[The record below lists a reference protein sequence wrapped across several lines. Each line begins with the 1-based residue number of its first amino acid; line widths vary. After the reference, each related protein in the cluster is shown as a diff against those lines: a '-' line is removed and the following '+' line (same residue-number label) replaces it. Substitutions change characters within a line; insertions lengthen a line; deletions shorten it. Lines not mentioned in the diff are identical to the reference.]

1 VKALRRILEP
11 EPEPEPESPSEKPGS
26 GSGSGSGL
34 GLRLVT
40 PDLNI
45 PSFERL
51 DWPSIVSLGIETGRA
66 IDPCAVVGSS
76 LGALVALEVVRGG
89 IARPLILIAP
99 PLGLVQHWLP
109 TLPPGD
115 PVEVFHHARNA
126 NAPIHRKFFEQV
138 AASDADRDP
147 PPVPVTIFMGIDD
160 ETLPF
165 ERVEAVWQR
174 WRPLAAPGS
183 RFVAVPGGN
192 HSLLSCVEEIAT
204 EIRQR
209 CA

>member
-1 VKALRRILEP
+1 MHALRAL
-11 EPEPEPESPSEKPGS
+11 
-26 GSGSGSGL
+26 L
-34 GLRLVT
+34 GTDVELVT
-40 PDLNI
+40 PDLNV

-51 DWPSIVSLGIETGRA
+51 DFAAMVALGVDTARR

-76 LGALVALEVVRGG
+76 LGALVALDVVRRGV
-89 IARPLILIAP
+89 ARPLILIAP

-115 PVEVFHHARNA
+115 PVEVFNHARHA
-126 NAPIHRKFFEQV
+126 NAPIHRAFFEQMADV
-138 AASDADRDP
+138 DADRDAP
-147 PPVPVTIFMGIDD
+147 AVPVAIFMGIDD

-174 WRPLAAPGS
+174 WRPRAAPGS

-192 HSLLSCVEEIAT
+192 HSLLSSVVDIAN
-204 EIRQR
+204 EIRSK
-209 CA
+209 CV

>member
-1 VKALRRILEP
+1 MRLRMTNVLYFHGFASSPNSEKVLALRALLAADVE
-11 EPEPEPESPSEKPGS
+11 
-26 GSGSGSGL
+26 
-34 GLRLVT
+34 LVT
-40 PDLNI
+40 PDLNV

-51 DWPSIVSLGIETGRA
+51 SWPSIVSLGIEAGRA
-66 IDPCAVVGSS
+66 VDPCVVVGSS

-115 PVEVFHHARNA
+115 PVEVFNHARNA
-126 NAPIHRKFFEQV
+126 NAPIHRKFFEEV
-138 AASDADRDP
+138 AASEADRDP

-174 WRPLAAPGS
+174 WQPRAAPSS

-209 CA
+209 CV